1 MVWTGAE
8 SVGPR
13 LLICWCDDVSERKPY
28 PSDLSDEQWA
38 LIEPVITA
46 WKGRHRSVSGH
57 ENAYAMREIVNAIL
71 YRGRTGCQWAY
82 LPHDLPQK
90 SATYYY
96 FAAWRD
102 DRTDQVVD
110 ELLRCQVRERA
121 RRLEDPTLV
130 VLDTRSVHAAAGVPT
145 ATTGLD
151 PAKRVSG
158 RKRGLAVD
166 VLGLVIAVVV
176 VAANTH
182 DNAAGIALS
191 DQVAE
196 HTGGTVRTA
205 LVDQGF
211 KNQVVAHGAGP
222 GIDVEIVERNPQQ
235 KGFVPLPK
243 RWRVEQTYAIL
254 ILHRRLVRDYEHRP
268 ASSASRVHWAMTH
281 VMARRLTGTNTPTW
295 REPQAVAA

>member
-1 MVWTGAE
+1 LV
-8 SVGPR
+8 
-13 LLICWCDDVSERKPY
+13 
-28 PSDLSDEQWA
+28 
-38 LIEPVITA
+38 EPVITA
-46 WKGRHRSVSGH
+46 WKDRHRSVSGH
-57 ENAYAMREIVNAIL
+57 QGAYDMREIVNAIL
-71 YRGRTGCQWAY
+71 YQGRTGCQWAY

-102 DRTDQVVD
+102 DGTDQVIH

-130 VLDTRSVHAAAGVPT
+130 VLDTQSVHVAAGVP
-145 ATTGLD
+145 ATTSGHD
-151 PAKRVSG
+151 PAKRVHG

-176 VAANTH
+176 LAANTH
-182 DNAAGIALS
+182 DNAAGTILL

-196 HTGGTVRTA
+196 HAGGTVRKA

-211 KNQVVAHGAGP
+211 KNQVVMHGASL
-222 GIDVEIVERNPQQ
+222 GIDVEIVERNPQV
-235 KGFVPLPK
+235 KGFVPQPK
-243 RWRVEQTYAIL
+243 RWRVEQTYGIL

-268 ASSASRVHWAMTH
+268 SSSASRVYWAMTH
-281 VMARRLTGTNTPTW
+281 AMTRRLTGAHAPTW
-295 REPQAVAA
+295 RETPAVAT